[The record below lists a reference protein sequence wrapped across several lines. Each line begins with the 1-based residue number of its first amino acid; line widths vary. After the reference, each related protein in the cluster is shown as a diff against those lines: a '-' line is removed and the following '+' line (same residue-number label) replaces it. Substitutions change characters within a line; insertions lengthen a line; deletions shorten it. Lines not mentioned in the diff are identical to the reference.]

1 MVPARSKFKTP
12 DDGLDP
18 AVLQQVVRREGPA
31 MAVFFEYYYD
41 RVYAHVAQLTRD
53 RTIAEDL
60 TQEIF
65 IRLQKTI
72 ERLNPERDPTGW
84 VFTVATNVVR
94 DHWRSAGQ
102 RRRAAEV
109 STEAAGAH
117 RLPHPDPD
125 VAAVLEQDEELRAVW
140 KALDEVS
147 TEDREVILLR
157 DFEELP
163 TDEIAL
169 MLDLNP
175 DAVRQRHSR
184 AVARLAKAFKEAR
197 PGEGGGP

>member
-1 MVPARSKFKTP
+1 MVPARSSFKTP
-12 DDGLDP
+12 DDGLEP
-18 AVLQQVVRREGPA
+18 GVLQKAVRRDGPA

-53 RTIAEDL
+53 RTSAEDL

-72 ERLNPERDPTGW
+72 ERLDPDRDPTGW

-102 RRRAAEV
+102 RRRQAEV
-109 STEAAGAH
+109 STETAGAH
-117 RLPHPDPD
+117 LLPHPDPD
-125 VAAVLEQDEELRAVW
+125 VAAVLEHDEELRAVW
-140 KALDEVS
+140 GALAEVS
-147 TEDREVILLR
+147 PEDREIILLR
-157 DFEELP
+157 DFEELA
-163 TDEIAL
+163 TADIAG
-169 MLDLNP
+169 MLELNP

-184 AVARLAKAFKEAR
+184 AVARLSSAFLKAR
-197 PGEGGGP
+197 SGEGGGS

>member
-1 MVPARSKFKTP
+1 MVPARSRFKTP
-12 DDGLDP
+12 DDGLEP
-18 AVLQQVVRREGPA
+18 GVLRQVVRRDGPA

-53 RTIAEDL
+53 RTSAEDL

-72 ERLNPERDPTGW
+72 ERLDPDRDPTGW

-102 RRRAAEV
+102 RRRGAEV
-109 STEAAGAH
+109 SPEAAGAH
-117 RLPHPDPD
+117 LLPHPDPD
-125 VAAVLEQDEELRAVW
+125 VAAVLEHDEELRAVW
-140 KALDEVS
+140 AALDVVS
-147 TEDREVILLR
+147 TEDREIILLR

-163 TDEIAL
+163 TSEIAG
-169 MLDLNP
+169 MLELNP

-184 AVARLAKAFKEAR
+184 AVARLSRAFMDAR
-197 PGEGGGP
+197 ASEGGAS

>member
-1 MVPARSKFKTP
+1 MVPARSTFKTP
-12 DDGLDP
+12 DDGLEP
-18 AVLQQVVRREGPA
+18 GVLQKVVRRDGPA

-53 RTIAEDL
+53 RTSAEDL

-72 ERLNPERDPTGW
+72 ERLDPDRDPTGW
-84 VFTVATNVVR
+84 VFTLATNVVR

-102 RRRAAEV
+102 RRRQAEV
-109 STEAAGAH
+109 SDETAGAH
-117 RLPHPDPD
+117 LLPHPDPD
-125 VAAVLEQDEELRAVW
+125 VAAVLEKDEELRAVW
-140 KALDEVS
+140 GALAEVS
-147 TEDREVILLR
+147 PEDREIILLR

-163 TDEIAL
+163 TADIAT
-169 MLDLNP
+169 MLELNN

-184 AVARLAKAFKEAR
+184 AVARLSRAFLKAR
-197 PGEGGGP
+197 TGEGGGS